1 MNLFS
6 AAIAEEAAEVVEEK
20 MSFLS
25 EVLGR
30 FGDLGTTGWITLI
43 TMIVLVA
50 IMIGMS
56 VSRKTWTAKSLAY
69 AALSIALSF
78 VLSYVKMFEMPQG
91 GSVTLASMLPIMLFS
106 AAYGVGPGLLAGAA
120 YGLLQYLQGGWFVHP
135 IQFLLDYPLAF
146 ALIGLAGLYKHLPQ
160 KWQEWNPTILLP
172 TFQRKRPFCRLIHK
186 RVNDCALYFCMLLGA
201 LGRAL
206 SATLAG
212 ILYWDTAPWASL
224 VYNGTYLIPDTLI
237 CIVVAIFVG
246 KRVMKIMK
254 S

>member
-20 MSFLS
+20 TSFLS

-135 IQFLLDYPLAF
+135 IQFLLDYPVAF
-146 ALIGLAGLYKHLPQ
+146 ALIGLAGLYKVLPKQ
-160 KWQEWNPTILLP
+160 WERWS
-172 TFQRKRPFCRLIHK
+172 
-186 RVNDCALYFCMLLGA
+186 LYAAMVIGA

>member
-1 MNLFS
+1 MSLFS
-6 AAIAEEAAEVVEEK
+6 TALAEEAANTEAEK
-20 MSFLS
+20 SFLS
-25 EVLGR
+25 EVLER

-43 TMIVLVA
+43 TMVVLVA

-56 VSRKTWTAKSLAY
+56 ISRKTWTAKSLAY

-106 AAYGVGPGLLAGAA
+106 AAYGIGPGLLAGAA
-120 YGLLQYLQGGWFVHP
+120 YGLLQYLQGGYFVHP
-135 IQFLLDYPLAF
+135 VQFLLDYPLAF
-146 ALIGLAGLYKHLPQ
+146 ALIGLAGLYKVLP
-160 KWQEWNPTILLP
+160 KNWQSWS
-172 TFQRKRPFCRLIHK
+172 
-186 RVNDCALYFCMLLGA
+186 LYACMVLGA

-212 ILYWDTAPWASL
+212 ILYWETAPWASL

-237 CIVVAIFVG
+237 CIFVAIFVG

>member
-1 MNLFS
+1 
-6 AAIAEEAAEVVEEK
+6 
-20 MSFLS
+20 
-25 EVLGR
+25 
-30 FGDLGTTGWITLI
+30 
-43 TMIVLVA
+43 
-50 IMIGMS
+50 
-56 VSRKTWTAKSLAY
+56 
-69 AALSIALSF
+69 
-78 VLSYVKMFEMPQG
+78 MFEMPQG

-135 IQFLLDYPLAF
+135 IQFLLDYPVAF
-146 ALIGLAGLYKHLPQ
+146 ALIGLAGLYKVLPKQ
-160 KWQEWNPTILLP
+160 WERWS
-172 TFQRKRPFCRLIHK
+172 
-186 RVNDCALYFCMLLGA
+186 LYAAMVIGA

>member
-1 MNLFS
+1 MFLFNS
-6 AAIAEEAAEVVEEK
+6 ALAEEAAEESK
-20 MSFLS
+20 SFLQ

-30 FGDLGTTGWITLI
+30 FSDLGATGWITLI
-43 TMIVLVA
+43 TMLVLVA
-50 IMIGMS
+50 IMISMS
-56 VSRKTWTAKSLAY
+56 VSRKTWTAKSMAY
-69 AALSIALSF
+69 AALSIALAF

-106 AAYGVGPGLLAGAA
+106 AAYGVGPGLLTGAA

-135 IQFLLDYPLAF
+135 IQFLLDYPIAF
-146 ALIGLAGLYKHLPQ
+146 ALIGLCGLYKRLP
-160 KWQEWNPTILLP
+160 KAWQSWS
-172 TFQRKRPFCRLIHK
+172 
-186 RVNDCALYFCMLLGA
+186 LYACMVVGA

-237 CIVVAIFVG
+237 CIVLAVFVG
-246 KRVMKIMK
+246 KRVMKIMR

>member
-1 MNLFS
+1 MFLFS
-6 AAIAEEAAEVVEEK
+6 TALAEEAAEAAEAEK
-20 MSFLS
+20 SFLS
-25 EVLGR
+25 QVLSR

-43 TMIVLVA
+43 TMVVLVA

-56 VSRKTWTAKSLAY
+56 ISRKTWTAKSLAY

-106 AAYGVGPGLLAGAA
+106 AVYGIGPGLLAGAA
-120 YGLLQYLQGGWFVHP
+120 IGLLQYLQGGWFVHP
-135 IQFLLDYPLAF
+135 VQFLLDYPLAF
-146 ALIGLAGLYKHLPQ
+146 ALIGLAGLYKVLP
-160 KWQEWNPTILLP
+160 KSWQSWS
-172 TFQRKRPFCRLIHK
+172 
-186 RVNDCALYFCMLLGA
+186 LYACMALGA

-212 ILYWDTAPWASL
+212 ILYWETAPWASL

-237 CIVVAIFVG
+237 CILVAIFVG